1 MAVSIEV
8 ACRFCGEKEVVF
20 RHGTGHT
27 GKPRYRCRDCQRSFQ
42 LEYAYKACHMGTQ
55 AKIEAMTLNGSGV
68 SDIVRVLGI
77 GKNTVIR
84 ALKNSRLRQST
95 QEKTS

>member
-1 MAVSIEV
+1 
-8 ACRFCGEKEVVF
+8 
-20 RHGTGHT
+20 
-27 GKPRYRCRDCQRSFQ
+27 
-42 LEYAYKACHMGTQ
+42 MGTQ

-84 ALKNSRLRQST
+84 VLKNSPSVN
-95 QEKTS
+95 